1 MPVRVYVLLCAFI
14 SCLSTKGIFFTT
26 RALVCVLDLG
36 KSLSK
41 GQESTYVRRAI
52 RVLRI
57 RCVLYFEY
65 LSPVLLVRSPSD
77 PIFLVSASVKLKIL
91 HQRHINAHNS
101 LYNTHTHTHDV
112 FLFFKHFLKS
122 SVAPLKK
129 KKRWISPKLL
139 DFCLVVVCPLFQSNR
154 IQSNPIQYSPLARVV
169 NSISLLCH

>member
-1 MPVRVYVLLCAFI
+1 MFYYVLLFRV
-14 SCLSTKGIFFTT
+14 SVQKEFFFAT

-101 LYNTHTHTHDV
+101 LYNTHTHTHTRR
-112 FLFFKHFLKS
+112 L
-122 SVAPLKK
+122 
-129 KKRWISPKLL
+129 
-139 DFCLVVVCPLFQSNR
+139 PLFQTFFKIQRGTVEEKEAVDQSQTSR
-154 IQSNPIQYSPLARVV
+154 LLFGGCVSLVPIQSNPIQSNPIQ
-169 NSISLLCH
+169 STS